1 MKINEYLFYDMLDW
15 KNNDTPDY
23 RDCSLHV
30 YLLAGFAGRK
40 KEE

>member
-1 MKINEYLFYDMLDW
+1 MIYWMEKIAL
-15 KNNDTPDY
+15 DTPDY